1 MLKWKHTQT
10 NIKCL
15 GRMIHNSKHFGW
27 FETDEEQ
34 IIIVTSVSIM
44 VFEHSDDLLEYLNNV
59 KTPDIDA
66 AHYAKLTAMD
76 GWISTLRCLTYAD
89 REDAEDGLIYFR
101 DREDQ
106 NRYYFDNKLFLPIIK
121 AKKSDYVIDI
131 RVFNHN
137 HAAFIMDITQP
148 MDALCGVILGVR
160 R

>member
-15 GRMIHNSKHFGW
+15 GRMILNSKHFGW
-27 FETDEEQ
+27 FETDEKQ

-44 VFEHSDDLLEYLNNV
+44 VFEHDDDLLEYLNIV

-66 AHYAKLTAMD
+66 AHYVRLNAMD
-76 GWISTLRCLTYAD
+76 DWISTLRCLKYSD
-89 REDAEDGLIYFR
+89 REDAEDGLFYFR

-106 NRYYFDNKLFLPIIK
+106 KRYYFDNRLFLPILK
-121 AKKSDYVIDI
+121 AKKSNYVIDI
-131 RVFNHN
+131 REYNHS
-137 HAAFIMDITQP
+137 HGAFIVDITRP
-148 MDALCGVILGVR
+148 VGELCCVILGVR